1 MKGNKNNNNDNTG
14 SYNSKNS
21 NSNNIPLIRVSM
33 AGYET
38 NNNNTLQIIDEKNH
52 MNNSN
57 HGKNNEEKN
66 DNNDKKYEKND
77 NNNNNNEKNE
87 NGGINKNNT
96 DNKIIGEELGLE
108 YRLNSSILPI
118 RCYLDSHFISFLKDL
133 NKSMTNIMNEKEN
146 NKCYVKRTVKKV
158 KENQHFSTSTAV
170 NYIDLDKKI
179 NEESKETN
187 EYKNKFEKMDEKEV
201 VIEVEDEVE
210 DLALSA
216 FPYFQ
221 HVWIAP
227 IHLKIDYEPGK
238 K

>member
-1 MKGNKNNNNDNTG
+1 MKGNKSNNNDNTG

-57 HGKNNEEKN
+57 HGNNNEEKN
-66 DNNDKKYEKND
+66 DNNDKKCEKND

-146 NKCYVKRTVKKV
+146 NKCYVKRAVKKV
-158 KENQHFSTSTAV
+158 KV
-170 NYIDLDKKI
+170 NTVDYIDLDKKI
-179 NEESKETN
+179 NEDSENKN
-187 EYKNKFEKMDEKEV
+187 ENKSDLKNEKCNINIDGKEV

-227 IHLKIDYEPGK
+227 IHMKIDYEPGNK
-238 K
+238 

>member
-38 NNNNTLQIIDEKNH
+38 NNNNTLQII
-52 MNNSN
+52 NNSN
-57 HGKNNEEKN
+57 HGV
-66 DNNDKKYEKND
+66 NNDAKIEKE
-77 NNNNNNEKNE
+77 NNNNNNDEKNKE
-87 NGGINKNNT
+87 NGNNVRSDSINNNVKNEKE
-96 DNKIIGEELGLE
+96 NKTIGEELGLE

-146 NKCYVKRTVKKV
+146 NKCYVKRAVKKV
-158 KENQHFSTSTAV
+158 KINTV
-170 NYIDLDKKI
+170 DYIDLDKKI
-179 NEESKETN
+179 SEDSENKNENKSDLKN
-187 EYKNKFEKMDEKEV
+187 EKCNINIDGKEV

-227 IHLKIDYEPGK
+227 IHMKIDYEPGNK
-238 K
+238 